1 MATPSKALARCSPY
15 GKRNLEISVTTLKSW
30 SISSLLQVCLTHLCT
45 CIFQMLTA
53 NNLITRMPRIDN
65 KRYVFVS
72 SQSRQSLGMRYF
84 SGLLTL
90 QRSWQKSRIGCSNFK
105 CMWQVLTPNFVA
117 VCAAEER
124 WKQQSGLVLM
134 LPHGLEGQGP
144 DHSSARI
151 ERFLQLCNDDPDH
164 LPGNSPAQR

>member
-1 MATPSKALARCSPY
+1 MLQKA
-15 GKRNLEISVTTLKSW
+15 W
-30 SISSLLQVCLTHLCT
+30 
-45 CIFQMLTA
+45 
-53 NNLITRMPRIDN
+53 
-65 KRYVFVS
+65 
-72 SQSRQSLGMRYF
+72 
-84 SGLLTL
+84 
-90 QRSWQKSRIGCSNFK
+90 QRSGIGCSNFK
-105 CMWQVLTPNFVA
+105 CMWQVLTPNFVS